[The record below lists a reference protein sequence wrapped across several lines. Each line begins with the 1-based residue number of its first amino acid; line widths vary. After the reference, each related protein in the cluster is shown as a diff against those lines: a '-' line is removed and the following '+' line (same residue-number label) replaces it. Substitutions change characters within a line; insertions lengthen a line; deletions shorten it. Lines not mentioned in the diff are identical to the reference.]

1 MKSGSLQQRGGV
13 RVRGSPKRFDSVVAA
28 DKDSV
33 SASEDGSG
41 CVAGRESY
49 NGVSS
54 LHTHLG
60 YLVVG
65 ERRLRMKKFAPIHK
79 RHYSSYAPQ

>member
-1 MKSGSLQQRGGV
+1 MRVVSNIPILTMRRNKVRFSATERGA

-28 DKDSV
+28 DEDSV

-65 ERRLRMKKFAPIHK
+65 ER
-79 RHYSSYAPQ
+79 